1 MQELGTLCFT
11 CAPLTFNVLPV
22 KEHPLR
28 NYLLS
33 ETSKASILKLFGM
46 RKKKTLN
53 SFTLGLHTVALS
65 CQFMSVTFS
74 SRFASCS
81 YLPGKHCLISPSI
94 ATRSHV
100 EPEQLL
106 AKDMNICTFVQMQDT
121 FSPMKPLRLSGL
133 VTHSQTK
140 SFFWGFTLDVE
151 DAYPKLVRAVPVADV
166 DIEGSV
172 KPSCNFR

>member
-11 CAPLTFNVLPV
+11 CAPLTFNALPV

-33 ETSKASILKLFGM
+33 EKSKASILKLFGM

-53 SFTLGLHTVALS
+53 SFTLGLHTVHIELPILLS
-65 CQFMSVTFS
+65 T
-74 SRFASCS
+74 RFASCS

-140 SFFWGFTLDVE
+140 SFF
-151 DAYPKLVRAVPVADV
+151 
-166 DIEGSV
+166 
-172 KPSCNFR
+172 

>member
-53 SFTLGLHTVALS
+53 SFTLGLHTVHIELPYCYLLGLQVVHICRGSIAWYPLLLPLDHTWSPNSFSQKIWIYVHLYKCKILSVRWNHWDCLALS
-65 CQFMSVTFS
+65 LTHKLNPFFEVLLWMSKMPIQNLFMLF
-74 SRFASCS
+74 
-81 YLPGKHCLISPSI
+81 LLLMLILKE
-94 ATRSHV
+94 A
-100 EPEQLL
+100 
-106 AKDMNICTFVQMQDT
+106 
-121 FSPMKPLRLSGL
+121 
-133 VTHSQTK
+133 
-140 SFFWGFTLDVE
+140 
-151 DAYPKLVRAVPVADV
+151 
-166 DIEGSV
+166 
-172 KPSCNFR
+172 

>member
-53 SFTLGLHTVALS
+53 SFTLGLHTVHIELPILLP
-65 CQFMSVTFS
+65 T
-74 SRFASCS
+74 RFASCS

-106 AKDMNICTFVQMQDT
+106 AKDMNISADARYFQWDETTEIVWPCH
-121 FSPMKPLRLSGL
+121 SL
-133 VTHSQTK
+133 THS
-140 SFFWGFTLDVE
+140 LN
-151 DAYPKLVRAVPVADV
+151 PVFEVLLWMSKMPIQNLFMLFLLLMLILKEA
-166 DIEGSV
+166 
-172 KPSCNFR
+172 